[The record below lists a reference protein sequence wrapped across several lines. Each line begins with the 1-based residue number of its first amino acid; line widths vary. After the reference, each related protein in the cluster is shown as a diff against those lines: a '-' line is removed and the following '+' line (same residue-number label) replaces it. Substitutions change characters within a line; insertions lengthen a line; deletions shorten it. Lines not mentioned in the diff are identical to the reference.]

1 MTTMELNEKE
11 AKLLH
16 DVLESDLS
24 DLRMEISNTDSQTFK
39 EGLKEKEG
47 LISGL
52 LKKLVS
58 AN

>member
-1 MTTMELNEKE
+1 MELNEKE

-16 DVLESDLS
+16 DILESDLS

-47 LISGL
+47 LMSGL

>member
-11 AKLLH
+11 VKLLH
-16 DVLESDLS
+16 DILESDLS
-24 DLRMEISNTDSQTFK
+24 DLRMEISDTDNQAFR
-39 EGLKEKEG
+39 EDLKEKKD

-58 AN
+58 TN